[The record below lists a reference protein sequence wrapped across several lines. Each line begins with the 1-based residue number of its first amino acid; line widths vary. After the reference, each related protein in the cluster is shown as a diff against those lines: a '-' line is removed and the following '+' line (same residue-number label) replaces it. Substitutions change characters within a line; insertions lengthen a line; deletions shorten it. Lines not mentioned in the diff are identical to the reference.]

1 MKKLMVV
8 AGLLSALLLG
18 ACGDSS
24 NTKTGNVEDMSE
36 VKVAY
41 PGDYVTNNITYN
53 TMFGG
58 FKNETTMLFY
68 IYAGNNSY
76 NQLYVSTETSDLVKN
91 PIVAV
96 SDKQIVRVLLM
107 DAKSGRIE
115 YVLEERPEEV
125 PLSSYPTVNYDME
138 KNEEE

>member
-18 ACGDSS
+18 ACGDSET
-24 NTKTGNVEDMSE
+24 NNEEGVSE

-41 PGDYVTNNITYN
+41 PGDMVKN
-53 TMFGG
+53 TATLDTMYGG
-58 FKNETTMLFY
+58 FKDKNTMIFY
-68 IYAGNNSY
+68 VYRSREAY
-76 NQLYVSTETSDLVKN
+76 NRVYVSTETSDLVKN

-96 SDKQIVRVLLM
+96 SGKQIVRVLLM

-125 PLSSYPTVNYDME
+125 PLSSYPTVNHDME
-138 KNEEE
+138 SNEEE